1 MKTFV
6 IARRELR
13 AAVNS
18 PIAIIVAVAYLV
30 FTSAWLFF
38 RNQFF
43 ARNEASLELYFQII
57 PVVFVFLI
65 PALTMRSW
73 AEERRMGT
81 LEVLLTLPFRE
92 SQVVMGKFWGAFGLL
107 FAVVALSIPLP
118 ITLSR
123 LGAFD
128 AGQIFGQYFGVLMIG
143 AAGCAVGLFV
153 SSLCKNQVAAYILS
167 GLALLALT
175 LLGSLGSVLSLSGWL
190 ASVLTFISFMPHYES
205 WNRGIIDTRD
215 VLYFLLVAGL
225 FLYLNGRVLVARKS
239 A

>member
-1 MKTFV
+1 MKTLV

-43 ARNEASLELYFQII
+43 ARNEASLEIYFQII

-73 AEERRMGT
+73 AEEKRMGT

-107 FAVVALSIPLP
+107 AAVVVLSIPLP
-118 ITLSR
+118 VTLSR

-128 AGQIFGQYFGVLMIG
+128 PGQIIGQYIGVLLIG

-167 GLALLALT
+167 GLTLLTVT
-175 LLGSLGSVLSLSGWL
+175 LLGSLGQLLSLSGWF
-190 ASVLTFISFMPHYES
+190 SRVLTFISFMPHYES

-215 VLYFLLVAGL
+215 ALYFLLVTAL
-225 FLYLNGRVLVARKS
+225 FLYLNARALVARKS

>member
-1 MKTFV
+1 VKTLV

-13 AAVNS
+13 AAINS

-43 ARNEASLELYFQII
+43 AHDEASLQLYFQIV

-73 AEERRMGT
+73 AEERRLGT

-107 FAVVALSIPLP
+107 VAVIALSIPLP
-118 ITLSR
+118 LSVSR

-128 AGQIFGQYFGVLMIG
+128 PGQIVGQYLGVLLIG
-143 AAGCAVGLFV
+143 AAGCSVGLFV
-153 SSLCKNQVAAYILS
+153 SSLCKNQVAAYIIS

-175 LLGSLGSVLSLSGWL
+175 LLGQLGSVLSLSGWI
-190 ASVLTFISFMPHYES
+190 ASVLTFISFIPHFES

-215 VLYFLLVAGL
+215 ALYFLLVVAL
-225 FLYLNGRVLVARKS
+225 FLYLNVRVLVGRKS